1 MKITLKLESLGLF
14 LLFTAVYFYLFPGT
28 WGFYL
33 ALFFI
38 PDVSFILFVIT
49 KKLGA
54 IAYNIFHHQGVMALL
69 LMFGFWLKED
79 TVIKIALIFLAH
91 STFDRVAGYGL
102 KYFDSFDHTHLGWVG
117 KSKHLNKEQLD

>member
-14 LLFTAVYFYLFPGT
+14 LLFTVVYFYLFPGT

-117 KSKHLNKEQLD
+117 KSKHLNEK

>member
-1 MKITLKLESLGLF
+1 MKVTLKLESLGLF
-14 LLFTAVYFYLFPGT
+14 LLFTAVYFYLFPGK

-91 STFDRVAGYGL
+91 SIFDRVAGYGL

>member
-1 MKITLKLESLGLF
+1 MKVTLKLESLGLF

-117 KSKHLNKEQLD
+117 KSKHLNEK